1 MSEKKAELWVFNELV
16 SKGYT
21 NAAMHDVQPGLHV
34 WAEQSDV
41 PIINQLLAKASK
53 KGTDNKGYPEYIIY
67 EETRKLVIVIEDKK
81 NRRDHVSSDDFFSNT
96 AKYAVNGALWY
107 ASFLKEEFDVVA
119 IGCSGQGPDNILID
133 TFAWR
138 RGLETF
144 TNLNLHEILPVARY
158 LACFDH
164 DRDKQASTDKV
175 RELLHSAKDINDFM
189 QNQLGVIEHNRLYIL
204 GAILLSLEDP
214 VFKSSYSLY
223 NNNRDIADFLWS
235 TVERKLKAAQI
246 TEKELFTTSLKP
258 VLLSL
263 QQEEKKSIEGSYAKG
278 TLHKLVLDID
288 QLLYK
293 HYKDSELDL
302 ISLFFNTFLSYTT
315 KGGSDLGIVL
325 TPPHITKMFSEMAH
339 VSPQSRVLDICAGTA
354 GFLTAAWRKVALS
367 PNYTQTE
374 KEQFRRNNLFGVE
387 VEPSIYIVSCLNM
400 FLNKDGKSHLYNR
413 DCFRISEE
421 LRNQDCTVG
430 FLNPPYSNKAYSEIA
445 FVELMLDTLLPD
457 SIGIAIVPVNAV
469 SSRTKIHND
478 NDSYKERILKK
489 HTLLASIEMP
499 KNLFFPKGTETVV
512 LVFRTGVANEGQ
524 QTWFAKFDDGYELL
538 KHQKT
543 RTPGNNSEA
552 LMAQFLDDYEH
563 RAETN
568 HSFLRG
574 VAFDEQWVYTLFA
587 DNDYQVTP
595 ADLQQATNEYI
606 AYLFSNQY
614 DLPTNLSQLPPPAG
628 THHPV
633 VKKVQ
638 LVDYFEIVPSRQI
651 DKMNTTEADTN
662 DIDAVPFLSRSDRN
676 NGMSGYVEKMEGKL
690 NVGGCI
696 SVALDGSTGATFYQ
710 HHPFMSGQ
718 NIWLLKPYQARFSG
732 FDPFI
737 ALYCVASIRKAVK
750 HYTYNLSLTKTRLKN
765 ISIFLPVHND
775 GKVDTNYIKDEMMKL
790 RHANLIET
798 IPIERYQI

>member
-1 MSEKKAELWVFNELV
+1 MTMSEKKTDLWVFNELV

-21 NAAMHDVQPGLHV
+21 NAAMQDVQPGLHV
-34 WAEQSDV
+34 WAERSEMPVID
-41 PIINQLLAKASK
+41 QLLAKASK
-53 KGTDNKGYPEYIIY
+53 NGAGHQGYPEFIIY
-67 EETRKLVIVIEDKK
+67 EETRRTVIVIEDKK
-81 NRRDHVSSDDFFSNT
+81 DRRYHVSTDDFFSNT
-96 AKYAVNGALWY
+96 EKYAVNGSLWY
-107 ASFLKEEFDVVA
+107 ASFLKDEFDVIA
-119 IGCSGQGPDNILID
+119 IACSGQGPDNVQID
-133 TFAWR
+133 TFAWK
-138 RGLETF
+138 RGMETF

-158 LACFDH
+158 LACFD
-164 DRDKQASTDKV
+164 RKGEGQASMDKV
-175 RELLHSAKDINDFM
+175 KDLLRSAKDINDFM
-189 QNQLGVIEHNRLYIL
+189 QNELGVIEHNRLYIL
-204 GAILLSLEDP
+204 GSILLALEDP

-223 NNNRDIADFLWS
+223 NNNRDIADFLWA
-235 TVERKLKAAQI
+235 TVERKLKVAQI
-246 TEKELFTTSLKP
+246 AEKELFTTSLKP

-367 PNYTQTE
+367 PDYSRAE

-387 VEPSIYIVSCLNM
+387 VEPSIYIVGCLNM

-413 DCFRISEE
+413 DCFRISDE
-421 LRNQDCTVG
+421 LRNQDCTIG

-469 SSRTKIHND
+469 SSRTKIHKD
-478 NDSYKERILKK
+478 NDSFKERILRK

-512 LVFRTGVANEGQ
+512 LVFHTGVANEGQ

-543 RTPGNNSEA
+543 RTPGDNSEA
-552 LMAQFLDDYEH
+552 LMEQFIRDYEE
-563 RAETN
+563 RKETD
-568 HSFLRG
+568 HSFLRE
-574 VAFDEQWVYTLFA
+574 VSCNEQWVYTLFA
-587 DNDYQVTP
+587 DNDYQVTA
-595 ADLQQATNEYI
+595 ADLQNVANEYI

-614 DLPTNLSQLPPPAG
+614 
-628 THHPV
+628 V
-633 VKKVQ
+633 
-638 LVDYFEIVPSRQI
+638 
-651 DKMNTTEADTN
+651 
-662 DIDAVPFLSRSDRN
+662 
-676 NGMSGYVEKMEGKL
+676 
-690 NVGGCI
+690 
-696 SVALDGSTGATFYQ
+696 
-710 HHPFMSGQ
+710 
-718 NIWLLKPYQARFSG
+718 
-732 FDPFI
+732 
-737 ALYCVASIRKAVK
+737 
-750 HYTYNLSLTKTRLKN
+750 
-765 ISIFLPVHND
+765 
-775 GKVDTNYIKDEMMKL
+775 
-790 RHANLIET
+790 
-798 IPIERYQI
+798 

>member
-1 MSEKKAELWVFNELV
+1 MTEKKTDLWVFNELV

-21 NAAMHDVQPGLHV
+21 NAAMQDVQPGLHV
-34 WAEQSDV
+34 WAERSDMPV
-41 PIINQLLAKASK
+41 VDNLLAKASK
-53 KGTDNKGYPEYIIY
+53 NGAGHQGYPEYIIF
-67 EETRKLVIVIEDKK
+67 EDTRRLVIVIEDKK
-81 NRRDHVSSDDFFSNT
+81 ERHCHVSADDFFLNT
-96 AKYAVNGALWY
+96 EKYAVNGVLWY

-119 IGCSGQGPDNILID
+119 IACSGQGPDNILID

-138 RGLETF
+138 KGMDTF
-144 TNLNLHEILPVARY
+144 TNMNLHEILPVSRY
-158 LACFDH
+158 LAFFSQRGEGQESADSV
-164 DRDKQASTDKV
+164 K
-175 RELLHSAKDINDFM
+175 ELLRSAKDINEFM
-189 QNQLGVIEHNRLYIL
+189 QNELGVIEHNRLYIL
-204 GAILLSLEDP
+204 GSVLLALEDP

-235 TVERKLKAAQI
+235 TVERKLKAAQMV
-246 TEKELFTTSLKP
+246 EKELVTTSLKP
-258 VLLSL
+258 VLISL

-278 TLHKLVLDID
+278 TLHKLILNID

-315 KGGSDLGIVL
+315 RGGSDLGIVL
-325 TPPHITKMFSEMAH
+325 TPPHITKMFSDMAH

-367 PNYTQTE
+367 SCYSQAE

-421 LRNQDCTVG
+421 LRRQDCTVG
-430 FLNPPYSNKAYSEIA
+430 FLNPPYSNRAYSEIS

-478 NDSYKERILKK
+478 NDSFKERILKK

-512 LVFRTGVANEGQ
+512 LVFRTGIPNEGQ

-543 RTPGNNSEA
+543 RTPGSNSER
-552 LMAQFLDDYEH
+552 LMAQFLKDYEG
-563 RAETN
+563 RALTD
-568 HSFLRG
+568 HSFLRE
-574 VAFDEQWVYTLFA
+574 VRYDEQWVYTLFA
-587 DNDYQVTP
+587 DNDYQVTT
-595 ADLQQATNEYI
+595 ADLQNVVNEYI

-614 DLPTNLSQLPPPAG
+614 
-628 THHPV
+628 V
-633 VKKVQ
+633 
-638 LVDYFEIVPSRQI
+638 
-651 DKMNTTEADTN
+651 
-662 DIDAVPFLSRSDRN
+662 
-676 NGMSGYVEKMEGKL
+676 
-690 NVGGCI
+690 
-696 SVALDGSTGATFYQ
+696 
-710 HHPFMSGQ
+710 
-718 NIWLLKPYQARFSG
+718 
-732 FDPFI
+732 
-737 ALYCVASIRKAVK
+737 
-750 HYTYNLSLTKTRLKN
+750 
-765 ISIFLPVHND
+765 
-775 GKVDTNYIKDEMMKL
+775 
-790 RHANLIET
+790 
-798 IPIERYQI
+798 